1 MNWTRDIFSQAK
13 AIYNNC
19 ADELSKVI
27 YMDKVLYA
35 MSGDERYTYKL
46 IEDSLTNLFT
56 SGGVDAIKRFNK
68 VVIYGAGYNLD
79 IVFGFCQKNN
89 IQISYICDKD
99 ENKQGK
105 EYKNIEIIS
114 PDNLVKNHM
123 DAVIIISTTLYL
135 AEVKAFLRLY
145 FKEEQIIPFVDEK
158 HIEYM
163 KLQYFDEV
171 VKLEDGEIFVDGGC
185 FDFETSELLLDRCRA
200 EKIYAFEPDSINLK
214 KVQDKVNK
222 MGISNVEIIHAGMWD
237 CNTVLHFNTQGSIMS
252 RVDENGENEIEV
264 VAIDEVIDGKVTFI
278 KMDIEGSELKA
289 LHGAEQ
295 KIKKYKPN
303 LAICIYHKVEDI
315 IDIPTYIHSLVP
327 EYKFYIRHYSLGQ
340 AETVLYAIV

>member
-19 ADELSKVI
+19 ADELSKTI

-46 IEDSLTNLFT
+46 IDDSISKLSS
-56 SGGVDAIKRFNK
+56 SGKLDELKKYKK
-68 VVIYGAGYNLD
+68 VVIYGAGDNLD
-79 IVFGFCQKNN
+79 HVFALCQINS
-89 IQISYICDKD
+89 IQVSYICDRDTDKY
-99 ENKQGK
+99 GK
-105 EYKNIEIIS
+105 KYNNILIIS
-114 PDNLVKNHM
+114 PDELIQDHL
-123 DAVIIISTTLYL
+123 DAAIIISTTKYL
-135 AEVKAFLRLY
+135 KEVQNFLRRY

-185 FDFETSELLLDRCRA
+185 FDFETSELLLDRHRA

-222 MGISNVEIIHAGMWD
+222 MGISDVEIIHAEMWD
-237 CNTVLHFNTQGSIMS
+237 CNTILHFNTQGSGMS

-264 VAIDEVIDGKVTFI
+264 VAVDEVVDGKVTFI

-295 KIKKYKPN
+295 KIKKYKPK

-315 IDIPTYIHSLVP
+315 IDIPSYIHSLVP
-327 EYKFYIRHYSLGQ
+327 EYKFYIRHYSFGQ
-340 AETVLYAIV
+340 EETVLYAIV